1 MDDLITPHD
10 FVEDC
15 DCHQCA
21 LSARGL
27 LRTEVT
33 RLRNIEAAAVMCIE
47 HPVWNDDQFY
57 DLMRGLEDSLR
68 GEVGAD
74 KTVAQDKDAERY
86 RQIRRGQHWSVIDG
100 IGDTLRGDDLDVAI
114 DATLKT
120 PNVELT
126 GAAPTDRK
134 RSHRRLRNDKR
145 KDDR

>member
-68 GEVGAD
+68 GEVGAGN
-74 KTVAQDKDAERY
+74 TVMPNF
-86 RQIRRGQHWSVIDG
+86 RG
-100 IGDTLRGDDLDVAI
+100 R
-114 DATLKT
+114 
-120 PNVELT
+120 
-126 GAAPTDRK
+126 
-134 RSHRRLRNDKR
+134 
-145 KDDR
+145 

>member
-1 MDDLITPHD
+1 MNDLITPHN
-10 FVEDC
+10 FVDDC

-86 RQIRRGQHWSVIDG
+86 RQIRCGQHWSVIDG

-120 PNVELT
+120 PNAELR
-126 GAAPTDRK
+126 GGPAASSPERPA
-134 RSHRRLRNDKR
+134 
-145 KDDR
+145 